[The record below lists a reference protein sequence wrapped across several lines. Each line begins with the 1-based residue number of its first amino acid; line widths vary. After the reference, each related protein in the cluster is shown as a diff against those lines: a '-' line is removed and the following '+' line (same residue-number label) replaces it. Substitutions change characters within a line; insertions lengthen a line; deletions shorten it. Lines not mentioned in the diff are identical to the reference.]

1 MRKRR
6 RIGERIAESVEAS
19 DIVQPQPKA
28 SAGSMALGVIQLCVC
43 ELILEDDTGECG
55 NGEATL
61 FIHGKRRNIDT
72 TFPIFL
78 VKRCAAS

>member
-1 MRKRR
+1 
-6 RIGERIAESVEAS
+6 
-19 DIVQPQPKA
+19 
-28 SAGSMALGVIQLCVC
+28 MALGVIKLCVC